1 MCVCVKMLRT
11 CYFKQM
17 TIVVLLVN
25 IYNTNGKTI
34 KENGLIYI
42 LEWTGALRE
51 PFNYLGFGQDPFVS
65 RNCSFQNCYL
75 TNNHE
80 FFDSVLDYDVLM
92 FNAIN
97 LHHDNTVLPNNRSE
111 AQEYVFV
118 SLEPAAYYRISSI
131 YDWYFNMT
139 WTYKL
144 TSDVIFP
151 YIQVKNKNGKIIGP
165 RKEMEWINVNDMEP
179 TDKKIIKKLKNKSIA
194 AAWIASNCG
203 AASGRS
209 NYVFSLNEELSKYG
223 HQVDVYGLCGNVVCP
238 TGSAMDEC
246 YAEIVRDYYFYLAFE
261 NSFCEDYVSEK
272 LLHALE
278 HYAVPIVFGGANY
291 SRYFMKKWFFFAND

>member
-1 MCVCVKMLRT
+1 MVIIIH
-11 CYFKQM
+11 YFKQVA
-17 TIVVLLVN
+17 IVVLLVN
-25 IYNTNGKTI
+25 ILNTNGKNI

-51 PFNYLGFGQDPFVS
+51 PFNYLGFGQEPFIT

-80 FFDSVLDYDVLM
+80 FFDSVLDYEVLM

-97 LHHDNTVLPNNRSE
+97 LHHDNTILPNTRLDS
-111 AQEYVFV
+111 QEYIFV
-118 SLEPAAYYRISSI
+118 SLEPAAYYRIPST
-131 YDWYFNMT
+131 YNWYFNMT

-151 YIQVKNKNGKIIGP
+151 YFQVKNNRGVVIGP
-165 RKEMEWINVNDMEP
+165 KKEMEWIHINDMEP
-179 TDKKIIKKLKNKSIA
+179 TDNEIIKKIRNKTIA

-203 AASGRS
+203 AASDRF
-209 NYVFSLNEELSKYG
+209 NYIISLNEELAKYG
-223 HQVDVYGLCGNVVCP
+223 QRVDIYGQCGNMTCP
-238 TGSAMDEC
+238 TGSEMDEC
-246 YAEIVRDYYFYLAFE
+246 FAKIETDYYFYLAFE

-272 LLHALE
+272 LLHALK
-278 HYAVPIVFGGANY
+278 HYAVPVVLGGANY
-291 SRYFMKKWFFFAND
+291 SRYLLTNNII